1 MVWVTQRAI
10 YSTNFSRIDFYSC
23 VVISVRHR
31 TSFHRP
37 ILRTIIR
44 FLRMIF
50 ILVQE
55 YCFETTSFHGCILR
69 AISRKEDEGKEDKSM
84 QSMGSSMCT
93 GLVQMKHLGEQ
104 RTFLSS
110 RLCSSPQ
117 L

>member
-1 MVWVTQRAI
+1 MLA
-10 YSTNFSRIDFYSC
+10 
-23 VVISVRHR
+23 VISVRHR

-84 QSMGSSMCT
+84 QSMGRPCADETPGGAKDFSIFQIVLQPTTLTRIEAGNFISSA
-93 GLVQMKHLGEQ
+93 KHQSNL
-104 RTFLSS
+104 RS
-110 RLCSSPQ
+110 
-117 L
+117 